1 MDLESDLAD
10 AANMRTTVTTAMI
23 PMSGAESAMETKKVF
38 HECATDPVSEIS
50 REAYVKKPVCE
61 AVPIRYPIAGTKA
74 TNDNMA
80 TRPFV
85 VAEIRARMIRL
96 LSTRFITV
104 FMMRSLF
111 MLMVI
116 IRD

>member
-1 MDLESDLAD
+1 MK
-10 AANMRTTVTTAMI
+10 N
-23 PMSGAESAMETKKVF
+23 
-38 HECATDPVSEIS
+38 
-50 REAYVKKPVCE
+50 PVCE

-74 TNDNMA
+74 ANESMA
-80 TRPFV
+80 TSPFIAV
-85 VAEIRARMIRL
+85 EILARMIRL

-111 MLMVI
+111 MLVVI